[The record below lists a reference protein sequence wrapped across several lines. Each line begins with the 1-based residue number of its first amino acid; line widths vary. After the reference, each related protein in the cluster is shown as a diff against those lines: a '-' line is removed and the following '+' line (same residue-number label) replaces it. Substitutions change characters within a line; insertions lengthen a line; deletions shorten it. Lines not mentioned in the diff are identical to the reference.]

1 MRRARQ
7 PKSRTERL
15 SAPKK
20 EEEASPKGAPRSPAF
35 TQALTNARSYAKDP
49 ERLRQLFRE
58 AAKKVPTIPKD
69 RFKDLWAYFQ
79 AMLRLIR
86 AYYRRE
92 YRNVSLQNLVM
103 IVGAIIY
110 ILNPFDLIPD
120 WIAGLGFA
128 DDAVVLAFAVRQTRQ
143 TLDDFMTWEI
153 ASRERPAL

>member
-7 PKSRTERL
+7 SKSRGENQDNL
-15 SAPKK
+15 AQKS
-20 EEEASPKGAPRSPAF
+20 APRSPAF
-35 TQALTNARSYAKDP
+35 SQALTDARLYAKDP

-58 AAKKVPTIPKD
+58 AVKKAPTIPKD
-69 RFKDLWAYFQ
+69 PFKNLWAYFQ

-92 YRNVSLQNLVM
+92 YHNVPVQNLVM

-153 ASRERPAL
+153 GSRDRSAP

>member
-1 MRRARQ
+1 MRHVRQRKPRA
-7 PKSRTERL
+7 ERSTSGPSKGDL
-15 SAPKK
+15 SSKT
-20 EEEASPKGAPRSPAF
+20 APRSPAF
-35 TQALTNARSYAKDP
+35 SQALTNARSYSKDP

-58 AAKKVPTIPKD
+58 AVKKAPSIP
-69 RFKDLWAYFQ
+69 REPFKDLWAYFQ

-128 DDAVVLAFAVRQTRQ
+128 DAAVVLAFAVRQTRQ

>member
-1 MRRARQ
+1 MRRVRRAQ
-7 PKSRTERL
+7 FKG
-15 SAPKK
+15 K
-20 EEEASPKGAPRSPAF
+20 EERAPRSPAF
-35 TQALTNARSYAKDP
+35 TQALTDARSYAKDP
-49 ERLRQLFRE
+49 DRLRKLFRE
-58 AAKKVPTIPKD
+58 AANKLPAIEKAP
-69 RFKDLWAYFQ
+69 FKEFWAYFQ

-92 YRNVSLQNLVM
+92 YRNVSAQNLIM

-143 TLDDFMTWEI
+143 TLDDFMAWEL
-153 ASRERPAL
+153 AARERSVS